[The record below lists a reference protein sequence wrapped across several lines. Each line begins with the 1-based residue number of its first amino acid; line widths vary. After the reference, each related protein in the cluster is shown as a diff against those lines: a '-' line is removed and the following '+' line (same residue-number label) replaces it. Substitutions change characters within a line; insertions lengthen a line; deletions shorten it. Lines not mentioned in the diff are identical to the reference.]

1 MGIITLYK
9 PIGKTPLDMIKCLN
23 EKKATYAGR
32 LDPMAHGLLI
42 ILTNE
47 HCLNQKMFHFQ
58 YKQSVHLYFLY

>member
-9 PIGKTPLDMIKCLN
+9 PIGKTPLDMIKGLN

-32 LDPMAHGLLI
+32 LDPMAYGLLI

-47 HCLNQKMFHFQ
+47 HCLNQKMFHQHFF
-58 YKQSVHLYFLY
+58 VTC